1 MIYFRFFLRE
11 ILGRVYKRP
20 EQIDFQKKKEQ
31 KRKRK
36 KIDYIVHLYSKA
48 ELNYTKRKRGIQEK
62 Q

>member
-11 ILGRVYKRP
+11 ILGRVYTN
-20 EQIDFQKKKEQ
+20 DLNKKKEQ
-31 KRKRK
+31 KKRKK

-48 ELNYTKRKRGIQEK
+48 ELNYMKRKRGIQEK